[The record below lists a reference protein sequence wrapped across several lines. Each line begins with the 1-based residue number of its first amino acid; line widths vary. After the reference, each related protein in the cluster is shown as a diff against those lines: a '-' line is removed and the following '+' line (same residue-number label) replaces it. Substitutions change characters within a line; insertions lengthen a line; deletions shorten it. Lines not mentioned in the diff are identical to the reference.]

1 MRAFTVEKDWTT
13 HAGFRAVVIMCRMGH
28 RCGYVAVSKDHPLHG
43 VDYTDES
50 PAVRF
55 PADEAVGKRGLI
67 PLLCC
72 GGKARLDAV
81 FDVHGG
87 LTYSGGSSDYPAS
100 SDGLWWFGF
109 DCGHAGDA
117 PSDEYSAEQ
126 RRRYPDEPFMWT
138 RGDGI
143 HRTLD
148 YCVGEC
154 ESLAQ
159 QLVDRI
165 VEVTP

>member
-13 HAGFRAVVIMCRMGH
+13 HAGFRAVVIMGSMGH

-55 PADEAVGKRGLI
+55 PADETVGKRGLI

-117 PSDEYSAEQ
+117 P
-126 RRRYPDEPFMWT
+126 EPSMWT
-138 RGDGI
+138 RGGTRGNGI